1 MENFTPVFTALEKLF
16 NQTELGEI
24 TREFFESIRTDDD
37 LKREKEEEENDNPEK
52 QDETNKMKL
61 KKRMISNET
70 RNSGKNL
77 LKLNIAKLKSVHQI
91 CERRQLMAREEFRT
105 SILPCMIVMLK
116 KHIVQLNDHNDIE
129 MKWSVL
135 IVKDLCTI
143 VKKAAS
149 FDDAWKMSYLLP
161 QLLKLTTSLLG
172 EDKTIVRHMEA
183 TEVIKE
189 LQDLD
194 VVGHAV
200 SSLLGIIE
208 MMLPMQ
214 MEHFLKR
221 SLGNSPE
228 ENSTPKAI
236 WEFMKDLLEVCWH
249 LSTLHKEEKIYDE
262 RWALF
267 V

>member
-1 MENFTPVFTALEKLF
+1 
-16 NQTELGEI
+16 
-24 TREFFESIRTDDD
+24 
-37 LKREKEEEENDNPEK
+37 
-52 QDETNKMKL
+52 
-61 KKRMISNET
+61 
-70 RNSGKNL
+70 
-77 LKLNIAKLKSVHQI
+77 
-91 CERRQLMAREEFRT
+91 
-105 SILPCMIVMLK
+105 MLK

-172 EDKTIVRHMEA
+172 EDKTIVHYMEA

-236 WEFMKDLLEVCWH
+236 LDILNVFMIIAFLLNIRIVFCRH
-249 LSTLHKEEKIYDE
+249 
-262 RWALF
+262 F
-267 V
+267 